1 MEIKEACEEEVIS
14 EIRMI
19 KLLPHG
25 ISENWPDLKR
35 CIELSLP
42 KVGVTSDQRP
52 ERMTMILEELLAG
65 SMEIHVFYRLIRNV
79 PFTYA
84 LVLTS
89 IIMSV
94 DGTHTDLLIHCFY
107 GHRKM
112 ITNGDLET
120 GLGILAKYAKSKGCV
135 SIVTY
140 ASREF
145 YQQFLASIGFNT
157 DFIYAVKE
165 V

>member
-1 MEIKEACEEEVIS
+1 METREVCEDIS
-14 EIRMI
+14 DIRLI

-25 ISENWPDLKR
+25 ISDNWPELKR
-35 CIELSLP
+35 CIEISLP
-42 KVGVTSDQRP
+42 KIGSTADQRP
-52 ERMTMILEELLAG
+52 ERMTMILEELLSG
-65 SMEIHVFYRLIRNV
+65 SIELHVVYRLIKNV
-79 PFTYA
+79 PFTYG

-89 IIMSV
+89 VVMSV
-94 DGTHTDLLIHCFY
+94 DGTHTALLIHCFY

-112 ITNGDLET
+112 ITNGDLAF
-120 GLGILAKYAKSKGCV
+120 GLDILAKYAKSKGCV

>member
-1 MEIKEACEEEVIS
+1 MEIKEICEEEVIS

-42 KVGVTSDQRP
+42 KVGNIPDQRP

-65 SMEIHVFYRLIRNV
+65 SMEIHVFFRLIKNV

-89 IIMSV
+89 IVMSV

-112 ITNGDLET
+112 ITNGDLEF
-120 GLGILAKYAKSKGCV
+120 GLNLLSQYARGKGCT

-157 DFIYAVKE
+157 DFIYAVRE